1 MFFLEDNFYGNVFLT
16 FKKKK
21 FTVFSIDLLLTDTWF
36 VILSHIKKFLIL
48 KFLDFLKKVYKQI
61 ILLKN

>member
-36 VILSHIKKFLIL
+36 VILSHMKKIFNFLIFGL
-48 KFLDFLKKVYKQI
+48 SKENL
-61 ILLKN
+61 